1 MSERI
6 SSLPGIAFCF
16 VIALPCWLLGKQI
29 PVIGGPIFAILA
41 GMVLAQL
48 CHWGPGLQKGIT
60 YTSKKVL
67 QLAVI
72 LLGFGLNLMEVA
84 VWAFLPCR

>member
-48 CHWGPGLQKGIT
+48 CHWGPGGRFFPAGDRIDDLDLSGHR
-60 YTSKKVL
+60 
-67 QLAVI
+67 LAVS
-72 LLGFGLNLMEVA
+72 
-84 VWAFLPCR
+84 

>member
-48 CHWGPGLQKGIT
+48 W
-60 YTSKKVL
+60 
-67 QLAVI
+67 
-72 LLGFGLNLMEVA
+72 M
-84 VWAFLPCR
+84 